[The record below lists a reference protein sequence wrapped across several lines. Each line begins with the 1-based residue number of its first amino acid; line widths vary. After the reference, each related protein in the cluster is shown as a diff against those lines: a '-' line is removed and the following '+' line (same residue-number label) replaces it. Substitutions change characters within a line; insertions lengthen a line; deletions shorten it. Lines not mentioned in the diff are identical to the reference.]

1 MISNKLLGFFQTR
14 EDTFYSR
21 IIQDLQSKLNL
32 VSSENI
38 QLRDHFYK
46 LQNDL
51 EKCLKDR
58 NPNQSGLADSEESAE
73 SSSIHLPFNISRDT
87 VEKRSKEICQTLIS
101 LFENVDKKLFQFEVD
116 LKNDVSMK
124 NVRESEREARLKTQ
138 LSQLKQEIE
147 LLQNKLE
154 CLRSETSKSEA
165 KKRATLTEDFA
176 LKVVRPMLED
186 SGAPSWSLGRPNVT
200 SSRRTGKTSL
210 KTNLKYIR

>member
-1 MISNKLLGFFQTR
+1 LISNKLLGFFQTR

-58 NPNQSGLADSEESAE
+58 SPNQNGLADSEESAE
-73 SSSIHLPFNISRDT
+73 SSSIHLPFNISRET
-87 VEKRSKEICQTLIS
+87 VEKRSKEICQNLIK

-116 LKNDVSMK
+116 LKNDASMK

-138 LSQLKQEIE
+138 LSQSKQEIE

-154 CLRSETSKSEA
+154 CLMSEASKSEV
-165 KKRATLTEDFA
+165 KKRATLTEDFT

-200 SSRRTGKTSL
+200 SSRRTGKTS
-210 KTNLKYIR
+210 